1 MSGSPARVDVI
12 DGLRACAILGV
23 VSLHLLGIAGFLEAG
38 TTKSLLAADR
48 SSGRGPQTAMEAA
61 LADRGQLLPTDRDVY
76 SLGVARMPVRLNQIG
91 PGPPALLDPL
101 PTPSD
106 QQYARLAARDAGT
119 GKLFIVAPA
128 GDTFAQQSAPGG
140 GARGFH
146 ERAGIPMP
154 LSRDPGIP
162 RPLHLR
168 ACGSRARVRPVR
180 DEVLS

>member
-140 GARGFH
+140 ALAAFMSAL
-146 ERAGIPMP
+146 E
-154 LSRDPGIP
+154 SRCRLVETRDFPGLYIFG
-162 RPLHLR
+162 LAVHMLE
-168 ACGSRARVRPVR
+168 CGPSATK
-180 DEVLS
+180 S